1 MTHTRKRGSAVG
13 LMMVHNIVQAREGT
27 AHVIGIDGK
36 TSSFIFAF
44 LRIGNIEMPKSI
56 PMRVAQLG

>member
-1 MTHTRKRGSAVG
+1 
-13 LMMVHNIVQAREGT
+13 MMVHNIVQAREDT

-56 PMRVAQLG
+56 PMSNCVFCQAQSW